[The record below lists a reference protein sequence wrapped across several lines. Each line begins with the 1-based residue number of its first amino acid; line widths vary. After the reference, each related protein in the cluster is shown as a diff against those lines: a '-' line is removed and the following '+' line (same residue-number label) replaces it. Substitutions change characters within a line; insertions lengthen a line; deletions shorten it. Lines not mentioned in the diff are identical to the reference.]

1 MLNHVFPDSPSNL
14 LIYTR
19 PCPMK
24 DLSLRYKL
32 ATMEDKRFYY
42 CNVKTLNLIPSV
54 LASQRAL
61 EKGCDETVF
70 HRGDLVDGVRSL
82 KRFNNKRRQVH
93 YSSA

>member
-1 MLNHVFPDSPSNL
+1 
-14 LIYTR
+14 
-19 PCPMK
+19 MK

-42 CNVKTLNLIPSV
+42 CNVKTLNLILSV

-70 HRGDLVDGVRSL
+70 HRGYCNGVRSL

-93 YSSA
+93 YPSA